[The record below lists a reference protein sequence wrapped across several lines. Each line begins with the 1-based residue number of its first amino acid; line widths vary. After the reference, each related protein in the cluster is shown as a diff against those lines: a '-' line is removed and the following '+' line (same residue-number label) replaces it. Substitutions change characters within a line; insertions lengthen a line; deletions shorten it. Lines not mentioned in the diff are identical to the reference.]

1 MSKEDMQAK
10 MRNFMDALTKL
21 MDESDANAKE
31 EEAKRE
37 QQIGAF
43 FDEIIHLVNTR
54 VAEGAIESNRLAAI
68 TVGMVGA
75 AIAGIELARDQE
87 LDQENVQMLTD
98 SYIEKMYAALE
109 VSFEREQAKRHK
121 TAEAA

>member
-43 FDEIIHLVNTR
+43 
-54 VAEGAIESNRLAAI
+54 
-68 TVGMVGA
+68 
-75 AIAGIELARDQE
+75 
-87 LDQENVQMLTD
+87 LT
-98 SYIEKMYAALE
+98 K
-109 VSFEREQAKRHK
+109 SFIL
-121 TAEAA
+121 